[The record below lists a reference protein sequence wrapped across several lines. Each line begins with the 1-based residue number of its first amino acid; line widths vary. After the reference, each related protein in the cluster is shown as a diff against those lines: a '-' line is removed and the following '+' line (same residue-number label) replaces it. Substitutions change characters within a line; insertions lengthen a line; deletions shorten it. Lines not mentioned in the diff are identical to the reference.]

1 MKYKFSLS
9 QGEEVLLKVAAIS
22 TALLGL
28 VGVYTF
34 YINNVWEPQV
44 DILNVDYPNGIAKL
58 KVSGKEFILKGDS
71 TYLISAEWGIKF
83 GYTFV
88 KDGKRVYDRIELLK
102 RGMVKK
108 IIAQA

>member
-9 QGEEVLLKVAAIS
+9 QGEEILLKVAAIS
-22 TALLGL
+22 TAVLGL

-34 YINNVWEPQV
+34 YKNNVWEPKV
-44 DILNVDYPNGIAKL
+44 DVLDVNYANGIAKL
-58 KVSGKEFILKGDS
+58 RVSGKEFLLKGDS

-83 GYTFV
+83 GFTFS
-88 KDGKRVYDRIELLK
+88 KDGKRVYDRIEILK